1 MAEDLFSFVSN
12 GGNKRVT
19 DAEQTMMRET
29 NEVGAEIISIG
40 ATRDMCPAW
49 QAIASEN
56 GIIDRVATPLKK
68 IKK

>member
-1 MAEDLFSFVSN
+1 
-12 GGNKRVT
+12 
-19 DAEQTMMRET
+19 MREA

-40 ATRDMCPAW
+40 AIRDMCLAC
-49 QAIASEN
+49 QAVAKEN